1 MVSSHASELDEL
13 RCSLLDEE
21 RAELDEY
28 AELEEKSSSS
38 S

>member
-1 MVSSHASELDEL
+1 MELEE
-13 RCSLLDEE
+13 RSSLLDEE